1 MGSSTARLLAV
12 EGLAPV
18 FAWPTKIPSVVP
30 ERLTGQLHGGV
41 CLEAK
46 TSAGRVGSCRCTKPR
61 AVNAQARRRRGLG
74 IRTTAHVRKEE
85 ELKIGL
91 RQTQH
96 KRGTRSTP
104 VSRCAGDGASI
115 KPQKRG
121 GLRPCVR

>member
-12 EGLAPV
+12 EGLAP
-18 FAWPTKIPSVVP
+18 
-30 ERLTGQLHGGV
+30 RLTGQLHGGV

-46 TSAGRVGSCRCTKPR
+46 TSAGR
-61 AVNAQARRRRGLG
+61 
-74 IRTTAHVRKEE
+74 
-85 ELKIGL
+85 
-91 RQTQH
+91 TQH